1 MIDYAISL
9 VNNEA
14 EATVLNA
21 NDLQYVHNQLCT
33 NKRSRPWANPP
44 SAAGKDR
51 NFVEV
56 EAKGGHKLLHFSGR
70 EAVLACQDESKLVHL
85 RWVKVAP
92 VEEFGV

>member
-1 MIDYAISL
+1 MIDYAITL
-9 VNNEA
+9 VKSEA

-21 NDLQYVHNQLCT
+21 HDLQYVHNQLCT

-44 SAAGKDR
+44 SEAGTDR

-56 EAKGGHKLLHFSGR
+56 PVNGGHKLLHFSTD
-70 EAVLACQDESKLVHL
+70 EAIAAQQDENKLVAV

-92 VEEFGV
+92 VEEF